1 LVIEDFDLIIAGAGP
16 AGSAAAL
23 AARRMAP
30 GSGVLLLDKAA
41 FPRDK
46 ACGDGLAPHGVDE
59 LRRLGALGVLRGIRP
74 VRRLRLRAPSGREVA
89 ADCARDNW
97 VLPRRVLDA
106 RLVDAAVAAGAE
118 LRLERVRSLT
128 DTGAHVVVNGRY
140 RARAVIGADGAN
152 SSVRR
157 LAGLPMHRLRDLAI
171 AVRGYAA
178 APDGEPEQYIG
189 WVTDGWPAY
198 AWSFG
203 LGGPTPGRANVGFGL
218 LRSRFG
224 GDRRELH
231 GRLVQVLPGL
241 ELEPGSLRAHHL
253 PLATARPLAG
263 RGRVLLAGDAAS
275 LINPL
280 SGEGIYYALVSG
292 RLAATAALGD
302 QGARTGLG
310 QLTRPGRGR
319 GGRPR
324 RLTQRARM
332 RSVGHPVTRRPPRRG
347 DAAAGTC
354 CRRRPR
360 THGPCGPSLATTA
373 PTSGRRRS
381 RSRHR
386 PWSRPVSAP
395 PSAPGPVFDALVE
408 LGLGRGTITPR
419 LAAGLAGGLIAGV

>member
-1 LVIEDFDLIIAGAGP
+1 LVIEDFDLIVAGAGP

-97 VLPRRVLDA
+97 VVPRRVLDA

-189 WVTDGWPAY
+189 WVADGWPAY

-253 PLATARPLAG
+253 PLATARPQAG

-310 QLTRPGRGR
+310 QLDEAGQGAGRTPAPVDPTGAHALGRPPGNEASAPAGRRGR
-319 GGRPR
+319 RH
-324 RLTQRARM
+324 LL
-332 RSVGHPVTRRPPRRG
+332 PP
-347 DAAAGTC
+347 AAAYARALRAELGHH
-354 CRRRPR
+354 RAHVRAAA
-360 THGPCGPSLATTA
+360 LAIKAPAVVEAGVTA
-373 PTSGRRRS
+373 ARRS
-381 RSRHR
+381 
-386 PWSRPVSAP
+386 
-395 PSAPGPVFDALVE
+395 GPVFDALVE

-419 LAAGLAGGLIAGV
+419 LAAGLAGGLIARA